1 MTGIYISAA
10 HKSSGKTTLSLGI
23 CAAFR
28 ERGLTVQPFKK
39 GPDFIDP
46 LWLSQA
52 AGRACYNL
60 DYQTQSPEEILI
72 LFRRLS
78 ARADISLIEGNKGLH
93 DGMALDGSNS
103 NAAVAKQVRVPVILV
118 IDTRG
123 MSRGIAPMTLGFQA
137 FDPRVRIAGVILN
150 QVGGP
155 RHEGKLREVM
165 AAYTDIPV
173 LGAVHRHADLV
184 IDERHLGLIPSN
196 ESRQSERRITGI
208 RRRVADQVD
217 LEALRTLATRTTT
230 PGIAAIEPPSIPYT
244 CLRVAIPRDPAF
256 GFYYPDDLAA
266 FEAAG
271 AKLQFF
277 DALSDRRLPEADA
290 LFVGG
295 GFPETHMDALADNRD
310 LLTAIRNA
318 IENGLPAYAEC
329 GGLMYLSRSIRWRDR
344 RREMA
349 GVIPGNI
356 HMQQRPVGRGYVT
369 LEVQN
374 HPWGL
379 QPGARLHCHEFHHSS
394 LTGLPDD
401 ADFAFEIVRG
411 HGIDGKHDGYRIHNL
426 LAGYAHQRHTAANP
440 WVRHFLAFA
449 ARHKARHPQPAFPS

>member
-60 DYQTQSPEEILI
+60 DYQTQSPEEILA
-72 LFRRLS
+72 LFKRLS
-78 ARADISLIEGNKGLH
+78 ARADLSLIEGNKGLH

-103 NAAVAKQVRVPVILV
+103 NAAVAKQVRTPVILV

-173 LGAVHRHADLV
+173 LGAVHRHTDLV

-271 AKLQFF
+271 ARLRFF

-290 LFVGG
+290 LFIGG
-295 GFPETHMDALADNRD
+295 GFPETHMDALADNRE
-310 LLTAIRNA
+310 LSAAIRNA
-318 IENGLPAYAEC
+318 IENGLPTYAEC
-329 GGLMYLSRSIRWRDR
+329 GGLMYLSRSIRWRDHH
-344 RREMA
+344 REIA
-349 GVIPGNI
+349 GVIPGDI

-369 LEVQN
+369 LEVRN
-374 HPWGL
+374 HPWGP

-394 LTGLPDD
+394 LTDLPDN
-401 ADFAFEIVRG
+401 ADFAFEVVRG

-440 WVRHFLAFA
+440 WVHHFLAFA
-449 ARHKARHPQPAFPS
+449 ARHKARHSQPVFPS